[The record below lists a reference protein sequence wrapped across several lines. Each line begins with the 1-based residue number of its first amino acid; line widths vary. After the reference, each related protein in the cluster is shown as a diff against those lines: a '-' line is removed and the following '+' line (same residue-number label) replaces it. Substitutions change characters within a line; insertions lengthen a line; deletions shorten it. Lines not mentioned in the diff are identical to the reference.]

1 MNINADPFAR
11 GFLMGFKRVNVKKLP
26 DDFQIEGKAFTGGYV
41 LGFLVK
47 AALIVGAAH
56 YGITLPA

>member
-1 MNINADPFAR
+1 
-11 GFLMGFKRVNVKKLP
+11 MGFKRVNVKKLP